1 MRPQP
6 ISLLAA
12 CALLSVLPAAAA
24 YAPSAFVP
32 AAGLVQAARRRAGI
46 CQQLPLRT
54 TTPAGRHGRAD
65 TLVMMAK
72 KKMTEAQRKALA
84 ALEQFEA
91 ATSDGPVDTG
101 PSPEEEEKA
110 RKRAEKK
117 AKLAA
122 KKGKGKGKEAS
133 PSQAEADSAPAP
145 DIKKEEAPAPVAAE
159 KAEAQE
165 AAPQKQAVT
174 EEISSPQK
182 QAVTEEISS
191 QVAAV
196 DEDLS
201 FLGLD
206 DDGGGRP
213 KMSKKKQ
220 GKKGKKGKGKTSD
233 DSAAEMTAEGAM
245 GGEGS
250 AQPVVAG
257 ETLEDKARKGRPA
270 GGRIKIDSNVQPG
283 YVRLALE
290 KVSVIF
296 KNQEVLSD
304 ATWQVQTGDRV
315 GLVGANGGGKTT
327 QLRILSGD
335 LEPTTGDVVKSA
347 QDLKLG
353 FLRQEFVDELVR
365 PRGVSPCPPPQRC
378 IAHTLWQHGSI
389 AATLTRHTHALD
401 CSAGACDRV

>member
-122 KKGKGKGKEAS
+122 KKGKGKEAS

-182 QAVTEEISS
+182 QTVTEEISS

-220 GKKGKKGKGKTSD
+220 GKKGKKSKGKTSD

-245 GGEGS
+245 GGESS

-304 ATWQVQTGDRV
+304 ASWQVQTGDRV
-315 GLVGANGGGKTT
+315 GLVGANGGG
-327 QLRILSGD
+327 QNDAAPHSVWRSGAHD
-335 LEPTTGDVVKSA
+335 RRCGEISAGFEAGLPTAGVCGRVGTATRRQPVSSA
-347 QDLKLG
+347 PALH
-353 FLRQEFVDELVR
+353 R
-365 PRGVSPCPPPQRC
+365 
-378 IAHTLWQHGSI
+378 AHSVAAWQHYSN
-389 AATLTRHTHALD
+389 TRASHSRA
-401 CSAGACDRV
+401 

>member
-122 KKGKGKGKEAS
+122 KKGKGKGKAYPIWSMDVADAYLQAEDPVCPEVINLVS
-133 PSQAEADSAPAP
+133 PSTSPEQ
-145 DIKKEEAPAPVAAE
+145 
-159 KAEAQE
+159 
-165 AAPQKQAVT
+165 VT
-174 EEISSPQK
+174 IISEI
-182 QAVTEEISS
+182 
-191 QVAAV
+191 
-196 DEDLS
+196 
-201 FLGLD
+201 LD
-206 DDGGGRP
+206 
-213 KMSKKKQ
+213 
-220 GKKGKKGKGKTSD
+220 
-233 DSAAEMTAEGAM
+233 AM
-245 GGEGS
+245 
-250 AQPVVAG
+250 
-257 ETLEDKARKGRPA
+257 
-270 GGRIKIDSNVQPG
+270 
-283 YVRLALE
+283 
-290 KVSVIF
+290 
-296 KNQEVLSD
+296 
-304 ATWQVQTGDRV
+304 
-315 GLVGANGGGKTT
+315 
-327 QLRILSGD
+327 
-335 LEPTTGDVVKSA
+335 
-347 QDLKLG
+347 
-353 FLRQEFVDELVR
+353 
-365 PRGVSPCPPPQRC
+365 
-378 IAHTLWQHGSI
+378 
-389 AATLTRHTHALD
+389 
-401 CSAGACDRV
+401 

>member
-174 EEISSPQK
+174 EEISS
-182 QAVTEEISS
+182 

-245 GGEGS
+245 GGEGG

-365 PRGVSPCPPPQRC
+365 PRGVSPCPPRQRC

-389 AATLTRHTHALD
+389 TATLTRHTHALD

>member
-174 EEISSPQK
+174 EEISS
-182 QAVTEEISS
+182 

-245 GGEGS
+245 GGEGG

-365 PRGVSPCPPPQRC
+365 PRGVSPCPPRQRC

-389 AATLTRHTHALD
+389 AATLKRPTHALD

>member
-1 MRPQP
+1 M
-6 ISLLAA
+6 
-12 CALLSVLPAAAA
+12 
-24 YAPSAFVP
+24 
-32 AAGLVQAARRRAGI
+32 
-46 CQQLPLRT
+46 
-54 TTPAGRHGRAD
+54 PAGRHGRAD

-91 ATSDGPVDTG
+91 ATGDAPVDTG

-122 KKGKGKGKEAS
+122 KKGKGKEAS
-133 PSQAEADSAPAP
+133 SPQAEADSAPAP

-165 AAPQKQAVT
+165 AAPQKQTVT
-174 EEISSPQK
+174 EEISSRQE
-182 QAVTEEISS
+182 QTVTEEMSS

-220 GKKGKKGKGKTSD
+220 GKKGKKSKGKTSD

-245 GGEGS
+245 GGESS

-304 ATWQVQTGDRV
+304 ASWQVQTGDRV

-353 FLRQEFVDELVR
+353 FLRQEFVDELVW
-365 PRGVSPCPPPQRC
+365 PRRIKPLYSAPALHR
-378 IAHTLWQHGSI
+378 AHSV
-389 AATLTRHTHALD
+389 AALLHCSNTHA
-401 CSAGACDRV
+401 SHSRA